1 MSIHNLASKYPKLY
15 HMAEKRNWDNIC
27 QHGLLS
33 TTALLDLFE
42 YEGQARFE
50 IESQLRL
57 KTFRITHAT
66 HGVAYIRDQHPMR
79 DRPED
84 GICLDKCLVRI
95 TPQQWFDFLNKKVF
109 FWTGLIGL
117 NYMLGAKLYC
127 GRSHYVI
134 IVDTQY
140 LLDRYAQKISLSSLN
155 SGSLYGRNGREP
167 RSLDT
172 FKPLSQYT
180 RMPWVTELA
189 VDYSVPDIIELTV
202 SVDECISHLA
212 SGEKTCRML
221 KHIWP
226 T

>member
-1 MSIHNLASKYPKLY
+1 MVIHGPASKYPKLY
-15 HMAEKRNWDNIC
+15 HMADKRNWDNIC

-57 KTFRITHAT
+57 ETFRITHAT
-66 HGVAYIRDQHPMR
+66 HGVAYIRDQDPMR

-84 GICLDKCLVRI
+84 GICLDKCLVGI
-95 TPQQWFDFLNKKVF
+95 TPQQWFEFLNKKVF
-109 FWTGLIGL
+109 FWTDPKGL
-117 NYMLGAKLYC
+117 NYMLGARLYRN
-127 GRSHYVI
+127 RSHYLI
-134 IVDTQY
+134 TVDTQY
-140 LLDRYAQKISLSSLN
+140 LLDRYAKKISLSSLN
-155 SGSLYGRNGREP
+155 SGSLYGRKP

-172 FKPLSQYT
+172 FKPISQYP
-180 RMPWVTELA
+180 RMRWVTELI
-189 VDYSVPDIIELTV
+189 VDYSIPDILELTV
-202 SVDECISHLA
+202 SVDECISHF
-212 SGEKTCRML
+212 GRIL

>member
-1 MSIHNLASKYPKLY
+1 MVIHGPASKYPKLY
-15 HMAEKRNWDNIC
+15 HMADKRNWDNIC

-66 HGVAYIRDQHPMR
+66 HGVAYIRDQDPMR

-84 GICLDKCLVRI
+84 GICLDKCLVGI
-95 TPQQWFDFLNKKVF
+95 TPQQWFEFLNKKVF
-109 FWTGLIGL
+109 FWTDPKGL
-117 NYMLGAKLYC
+117 NYMLGARLYRN
-127 GRSHYVI
+127 RSHYLI
-134 IVDTQY
+134 TVDTQY
-140 LLDRYAQKISLSSLN
+140 LLDRYAKKISLSSLN
-155 SGSLYGRNGREP
+155 SGSLYGRKP

-172 FKPLSQYT
+172 FKPLSQYP
-180 RMPWVTELA
+180 RMPWVTELV
-189 VDYSVPDIIELTV
+189 VDYSIPDILGLTV
-202 SVDECISHLA
+202 SVDECISHFV
-212 SGEKTCRML
+212 SGEKAYRIL